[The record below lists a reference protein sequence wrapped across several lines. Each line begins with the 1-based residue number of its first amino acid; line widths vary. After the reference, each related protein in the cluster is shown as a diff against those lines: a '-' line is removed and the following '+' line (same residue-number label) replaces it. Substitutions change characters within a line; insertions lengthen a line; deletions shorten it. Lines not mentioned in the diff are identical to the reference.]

1 MNGFLSTTY
10 NQKIATK
17 VVEGVGQN
25 RPDYESLVFELHIDV
40 TTITKIYP
48 DISSISQFPLEE
60 EALFTNGSVKR
71 IQSINNPMICID
83 YYTIITQWY

>member
-1 MNGFLSTTY
+1 MGFYRPHTTKRLL
-10 NQKIATK
+10 QKI
-17 VVEGVGQN
+17 VEGVGQN
-25 RPDYESLVFELHIDV
+25 RPGYESLVFELHIDV

>member
-1 MNGFLSTTY
+1 MGFYRPHTTKRLL
-10 NQKIATK
+10 QKI
-17 VVEGVGQN
+17 VEGVGQN
-25 RPDYESLVFELHIDV
+25 RPGYESLVFELHIDV

-60 EALFTNGSVKR
+60 KALFTNGSVKR